1 MKNKIKEI
9 IKNNYKFAFMFILGI
24 IVAGGGVYAATVV
37 SGSTVTY
44 DNSTSGLSSTN
55 VQDAVDELSG
65 KADTSSI
72 KTLPNIIAA
81 YEYSTATA
89 TMCKTGEES
98 TCVATYC
105 YTKSTSGSCKP
116 GTIIKYK
123 VNDSEIKTFNVISDK
138 GDTIDMQSIDK
149 IGNNIW
155 TYSTNANGPVHSME
169 LLNGSTKTWTNV
181 NDQSYYFGNYGPN
194 SSCSAYD
201 NCSCGGYELTV
212 RGKARMITVQ
222 EAASL
227 GCSSNYDSCPEW
239 LPYTR
244 ASSNYREKIWT
255 MNTVCGTTDE
265 VWVISH
271 YYNLEK
277 WSLDDYDV
285 AMKAVVNINK
295 PV

>member
-24 IVAGGGVYAATVV
+24 IVAGGGVYAATTI
-37 SGSTVTY
+37 SGKAITY
-44 DNSTSGLSSTN
+44 DNSSSGLSSTN

-123 VNDSEIKTFNVISDK
+123 VNDTKIKNFNVISDK
-138 GDTIDMQSIDK
+138 GNTITMQSIETLGSTNWSNHTLSYGPVNLTSSLD
-149 IGNNIW
+149 INTNNWNNVNYLDYNLGSKGIPTTCATYNACFW
-155 TYSTNANGPVHSME
+155 NAYSTTITS
-169 LLNGSTKTWTNV
+169 
-181 NDQSYYFGNYGPN
+181 
-194 SSCSAYD
+194 
-201 NCSCGGYELTV
+201 
-212 RGKARMITVQ
+212 KARLITMQ

-227 GCSSNYDSCPEW
+227 GCNNDDYGSCPEW
-239 LPYTR
+239 LVFNSKGTTGM
-244 ASSNYREKIWT
+244 IWT
-255 MNTVCGTTDE
+255 ATTVYDTTDQA
-265 VWVISH
+265 WVVSH
-271 YYNLEK
+271 YQYLEK
-277 WSLDDYDV
+277 WSITEAV
-285 AMKAVVNINK
+285 AFKAVVDIDK
-295 PV
+295 PL